1 MDEIRLEATT
11 KSIKRDYMN
20 EGGALEV
27 VLSNCMLEVRLLLN
41 PESKEE
47 DFVTMV
53 VNPHPIFSEDVGK
66 LIPRPARFEINI
78 RRL

>member
-1 MDEIRLEATT
+1 MDDIHLNVTT
-11 KSIKRDYMN
+11 KSTARDYMN
-20 EGGALEV
+20 NGRLTVALGNLHVEIH
-27 VLSNCMLEVRLLLN
+27 LYLP
-41 PESKEE
+41 PEAKEE

-66 LIPRPARFEINI
+66 LVPRPARFEVTI